1 MEFLVE
7 YGMFL
12 AKAITI
18 IASFGAVLVMIV
30 SASHRKVSVDD
41 KGELTITALNDD
53 YEKTKNKLT
62 LATLDDAEK
71 KVEQKKIKAQTK
83 LAANKNNRIKKR
95 VFVVN
100 FNGDLAATEV
110 DNLLNY
116 SDCIRN
122 SAQSKKSY
130 SSFHNGHKICWFY
143 AMKQAVKIC
152 RPLQNLMRCMILKP
166 HVTQLASNY

>member
-53 YEKTKNKLT
+53 YEKIKNKLT

-83 LAANKNNRIKKR
+83 LAANKNNRIK
-95 VFVVN
+95 
-100 FNGDLAATEV
+100 
-110 DNLLNY
+110 
-116 SDCIRN
+116 
-122 SAQSKKSY
+122 
-130 SSFHNGHKICWFY
+130 
-143 AMKQAVKIC
+143 
-152 RPLQNLMRCMILKP
+152 
-166 HVTQLASNY
+166 